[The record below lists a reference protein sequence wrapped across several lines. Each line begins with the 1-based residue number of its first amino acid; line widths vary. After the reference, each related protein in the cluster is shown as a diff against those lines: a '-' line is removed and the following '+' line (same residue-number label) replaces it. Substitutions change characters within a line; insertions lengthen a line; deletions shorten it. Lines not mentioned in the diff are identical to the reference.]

1 MLSHSVG
8 SQSLAF
14 EQSYVKVVGM
24 WTPHIT
30 PGSWDVR
37 SLPEWKVL
45 WQTLQAWKH
54 QSDMVVENRVYF
66 SGLKKKLSR
75 YNAHRSWVI
84 TVLSGLFLDAVMTH
98 SEQGYIALTTIDEQL
113 IGK

>member
-1 MLSHSVG
+1 MGIKHSTVSHRLSALYSGNIFQSQGYFSGAARTFEQLSHSVG

-66 SGLKKKLSR
+66 SGLKKKIKQ
-75 YNAHRSWVI
+75 V
-84 TVLSGLFLDAVMTH
+84 
-98 SEQGYIALTTIDEQL
+98 
-113 IGK
+113 